1 MKKQHT
7 KSILLPFTQGHK
19 MHNVEVHGRIIH
31 KHVFVH
37 MDALG

>member
-7 KSILLPFTQGHK
+7 KSICYHSLKDTK
-19 MHNVEVHGRIIH
+19 MHNIEVHGRIIH